1 MDFLEGDRARLEP
14 SGPSKRL
21 PSPEEWY
28 VTSQGGF
35 LALQPPGTPG
45 CPAAL
50 PGEFDWAGFHWLVPG
65 VYSTAKALVVDF
77 CRQVEPE
84 DVRAFVEKWRLT
96 PENDRGGAFHQEGA
110 PADGGGEPLEFS
122 FHPAAV
128 VNGQEHPYKRGSG
141 SYYNCCVDWNS
152 QEPEGKLL
160 GEHYGLNP
168 EKVWS
173 LWRFA
178 FPWGR
183 RKRVKSLSLRL
194 KAGPLPLPGSVF
206 QVRGPGDRVE
216 LAHPKT
222 GKKSILTV
230 KSLQAIHHRS
240 CPA

>member
-28 VTSQGGF
+28 VTSQGDF
-35 LALQPPGTPG
+35 WPSSHRERPGVQ
-45 CPAAL
+45 L
-50 PGEFDWAGFHWLVPG
+50 PFRGEFDWAGFHWLVPG

-96 PENDRGGAFHQEGA
+96 PENDREELFTKKERRRMAAEN
-110 PADGGGEPLEFS
+110 PLEFS

-178 FPWGR
+178 FPRHPQIGGPPGIWPGR
-183 RKRVKSLSLRL
+183 
-194 KAGPLPLPGSVF
+194 A
-206 QVRGPGDRVE
+206 
-216 LAHPKT
+216 
-222 GKKSILTV
+222 
-230 KSLQAIHHRS
+230 
-240 CPA
+240 